1 MKSSKSKIIIASLV
15 VLVAIGYG
23 LYSFMFPGPS
33 EKVTLGGTS
42 YSINTSTVGALV
54 DFDESRALLD
64 KHLPGITSIRQLNVA
79 RPLTLVDIQPYYP
92 ALISEAQLAA
102 LEAELETVEGASV
115 EVYTTGSTLV
125 GVILDDPEARA
136 IVDSYLPEFS
146 EHPDIGQG
154 RGFTLNFMQKFQRDV
169 ITDEVLANINAD
181 FEALAKSRAGLK

>member
-1 MKSSKSKIIIASLV
+1 MKSTKSKIIVASLL
-15 VLVAIGYG
+15 VLIAIGYG
-23 LYSFMFPGPS
+23 GYSFMFPAPG
-33 EKVTLGGTS
+33 EKVTLGGTT
-42 YSINTSTVGALV
+42 YSIKTSTVGALV

-79 RPLTLVDIQPYYP
+79 RPLTLIDIQPYYP
-92 ALISEAQLAA
+92 ALISDAQLAA

-125 GVILDDPEARA
+125 GVILDDPEARV
-136 IVDSYLPEFS
+136 IVDRYLPGFS

-154 RGFTLNFMQKFQRDV
+154 RGFTLSFMQKFQRDV
-169 ITDEVLANINAD
+169 MTDEVLANINAD